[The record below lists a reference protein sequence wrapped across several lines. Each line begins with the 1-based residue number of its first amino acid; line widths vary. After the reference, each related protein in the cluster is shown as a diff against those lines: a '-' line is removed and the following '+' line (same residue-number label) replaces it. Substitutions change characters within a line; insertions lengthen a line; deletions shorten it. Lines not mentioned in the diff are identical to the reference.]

1 MKLQVAIDRVTL
13 DEAVKLTHE
22 LDGVVDIIE
31 LGTSLIKDYGLLALK
46 DAPFN
51 VQSSEILYDLKTN
64 DEGVYEF
71 EKGFDANAD
80 ILTVMA
86 GSSLDTIEQVY
97 DVTEKRNKE
106 MLIDLLEVDNNKI
119 SEIAGFDNAIYGLHH
134 SKDSK
139 DSFDAV
145 DTLDKFKKNFPD
157 IKKVAV
163 AGGIDLKQA
172 KAIATQGIADT
183 IIVGG
188 KIVKTDNPVDS
199 AKQFMEAIK

>member
-13 DEAVKLTHE
+13 DDAVKLTHE
-22 LDGVVDIIE
+22 LNGVVDIIE

-46 DAPFN
+46 SAPFN
-51 VQSSEILYDLKTN
+51 LQSSEILYDLKTN

-97 DVTEKRNKE
+97 DVTEKFNKE

-119 SEIAGFDNAIYGLHH
+119 KEISGFDNAIYGLHH

-145 DTLDKFKKNFPD
+145 DTLDKFKKNFPA
-157 IKKVAV
+157 IKKIAV

-188 KIVKTDNPVDS
+188 KIVKTDNPVES

>member
-13 DEAVKLTHE
+13 DDAVKLTHE

-51 VQSSEILYDLKTN
+51 IHNSRVLYDLKTN
-64 DEGVYEF
+64 DEGAYEF
-71 EKGFDANAD
+71 EKGFESNAD

-86 GSSLDTIEQVY
+86 GSSLDTIKQVY
-97 DVTEKRNKE
+97 DVTEKYNKE

-119 SEIAGFDNAIYGLHH
+119 KDITSFDNAIYGLHH

-145 DTLDKFKKNFPD
+145 DTLDKFKKSFPEV
-157 IKKVAV
+157 KKIAV

-172 KAIATQGIADT
+172 KAISAQGIANT

-188 KIVKTDNPVDS
+188 KIVKTDNPVES